1 MLREEKEGF
10 RGKVFIL
17 EALSLW
23 YFGFVGFCVAFDSF
37 GVSGNRPQGLWFS
50 FVLPIKVN

>member
-50 FVLPIKVN
+50 FVLPLKVN